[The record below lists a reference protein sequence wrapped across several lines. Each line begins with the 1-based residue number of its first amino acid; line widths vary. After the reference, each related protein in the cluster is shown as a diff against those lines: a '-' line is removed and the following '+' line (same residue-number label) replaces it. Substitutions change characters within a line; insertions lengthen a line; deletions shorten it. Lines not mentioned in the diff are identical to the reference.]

1 MAAVPAG
8 DFRMGCDEPS
18 QGQPCS
24 GDQDDVPLHTVYLDA
39 FFIDLGEVTNEA
51 YGQCV
56 AAGACNPPY
65 LFSSRT
71 RASYFDNPANADYPV
86 IYVSWYDAE
95 AYCGWAGKR
104 LPTEAEW
111 EKAGRGS
118 TDIRIYPW
126 GDDWPSCT
134 LANRP
139 GWGIGP
145 PCVGDTTAV
154 GSYPAGAGPYS
165 ALDMAG
171 NVDEWVQDWYQWNYY
186 AGSPYANPPGPATGD
201 FKVLRGGSFG
211 PFAGSV
217 RVDNR
222 NWASPDDQLESA
234 GFRCAATP

>member
-1 MAAVPAG
+1 
-8 DFRMGCDEPS
+8 
-18 QGQPCS
+18 
-24 GDQDDVPLHTVYLDA
+24 
-39 FFIDLGEVTNEA
+39 
-51 YGQCV
+51 
-56 AAGACNPPY
+56 
-65 LFSSRT
+65 
-71 RASYFDNPANADYPV
+71 V

-118 TDIRIYPW
+118 EDIRMYPW
-126 GDDWPSCT
+126 GDEFPSCWR
-134 LANRP
+134 ANRP

-154 GSYPAGAGPYS
+154 GSYPLGISPYG

-171 NVDEWVQDWYQWNYY
+171 NVDEWVQDWYLWNYY
-186 AGSPYANPPGPATGD
+186 PSSPYANPTGPATGD

-211 PFAGSV
+211 PQAGFV

-222 NWASPDDQLESA
+222 NWISPGTQHESF